1 MSEASSEGGYRL
13 SVRALLLD
21 PFQETVLLMRTRFP
35 GWKRP
40 RWLTPGGGV
49 DDGETLHEA
58 LIREVFEETALRI
71 EASDIVA
78 GPVFKRRVQFHWA
91 GVDYDQ
97 HERFFVVHT
106 RRFTPDASA
115 NPAAH
120 ETEALLDF
128 AWWSAEA
135 MAASD
140 EQFIPRALADHLGP
154 LMRSDYP
161 ESEIDIG
168 L

>member
-1 MSEASSEGGYRL
+1 MRTACLSACRSRRATATTSRCCNWPRNWSARPAGSRAGPTFPGRACEVSEASAEGRYRL

-21 PFQETVLLMRTRFP
+21 PFEETVLLMRTRFP

-78 GPVFKRRVQFHWA
+78 
-91 GVDYDQ
+91 
-97 HERFFVVHT
+97 
-106 RRFTPDASA
+106 
-115 NPAAH
+115 
-120 ETEALLDF
+120 
-128 AWWSAEA
+128 
-135 MAASD
+135 
-140 EQFIPRALADHLGP
+140 
-154 LMRSDYP
+154 
-161 ESEIDIG
+161 
-168 L
+168 

>member
-1 MSEASSEGGYRL
+1 MSEASSEGRYRL

-78 GPVFKRRVQFHWA
+78 GPVFKRRVQFH
-91 GVDYDQ
+91 
-97 HERFFVVHT
+97 
-106 RRFTPDASA
+106 
-115 NPAAH
+115 
-120 ETEALLDF
+120 
-128 AWWSAEA
+128 
-135 MAASD
+135 
-140 EQFIPRALADHLGP
+140 
-154 LMRSDYP
+154 
-161 ESEIDIG
+161 
-168 L
+168 